1 MLARLLMGFL
11 ADLVFDVVRS
21 GQRSYEAEID
31 RYLDDNGLVR
41 QDEAEHLPTS

>member
-21 GQRSYEAEID
+21 GQRSYEAEVD
-31 RYLDDNGLVR
+31 RYLENGR
-41 QDEAEHLPTS
+41 RFHQDKTDQLPAP

>member
-21 GQRSYEAEID
+21 EQRSYEAEVD
-31 RYLDDNGLVR
+31 RYLDDGRLVR
-41 QDEAEHLPTS
+41 QDKADKLPAS